1 MSGAKPAMPSSIP
14 GQSGSNTKRN
24 ILTYDS
30 NFFEVQDSL
39 GCGRH
44 ALNNLLG
51 GRYYIKELS
60 PRSEYS
66 DFSQITRPPVS
77 LQAICRLLLKQ
88 NPGTFTHQC
97 PDNEEYDI
105 NVLMAGLGVLGYSC
119 STKTS
124 LDFNKTPEQDFIG
137 YIINLGPL
145 AQGGGAHWVALRF
158 FKGNYYY
165 KDSLNNTPDQ
175 IRQYKLP
182 INEQS
187 FNPDVK
193 KSIKQIIEIK
203 FTGKFISITTHL
215 SDAYLSCPLND
226 GEYILYKD
234 ISGNIVDARIINR
247 IWKSSG
253 IERPICTQFKVKKV
267 DPSGNEFGEDIVVNY
282 EQITHSAYYIDKDKD
297 GRKMHRVKIDNEM
310 LSLDDKV
317 KLKPGVRSN
326 TCLASD
332 KFDNTGIIKKII
344 DRDQEGLT
352 VSVMCFEKN
361 KKNVSTTG
369 AWFNPDNLLPVKQP
383 NSLPL
388 QTGSPATGS
397 RPLVP
402 GSGAPGSGPPGSR
415 PLVPGQPVAPGS
427 GVPVSG
433 QPGAPGS
440 GSLVPGQPGAPGSRP
455 IVSGQPV
462 APGSG
467 PLVSGQP
474 VAPGSGPLVSGQP
487 GAPVSVAAAAA
498 VTASVASGATLPSA
512 PLGSVKAEPQ
522 AQKPLEPQYIRFGFG
537 NEGGLAPQ
545 VFSLNDFV
553 KKTPQG
559 SPIPDPPDHMSPL
572 IGNYNEF
579 KKRFVYSENKE
590 EEDEIKRIMYKYWKA
605 EGPSNNE
612 VLYHKHTISEP
623 EENNFKIPD
632 DNPSNKDDRKI
643 LINIFKFYKE
653 FVGKRI
659 HDGQNSEGRNS
670 LMSSAY
676 RIQEQRI
683 DNYLRILLECKPE
696 TFIIKKEEFDGSDDY
711 YSFLIKMFWI
721 LKENAKRK
729 GNGRINM
736 KDIISGFKT
745 SNISKIGDDYYNS
758 ANTQTT
764 GGLKLR
770 KGIEDL
776 YALLNKLE
784 LENEKAEKARLA
796 AEREKFATEAERLAA
811 ELEAARVAAEAE
823 AARLAEAERAR
834 LAEAERARL
843 AAEAE
848 AARLAAEAEA
858 ARLAAEAEAR
868 KQAARLAAEAEAQRL
883 QQQQTEQQRLQQQQT
898 EEARK
903 RAADAADAE
912 RQERERQERERQ
924 ERERQERERQ
934 ERERQERERQE
945 RGRQERLR
953 QEREQQERLRQERE
967 QEEARRLAAAPPRQQ
982 PESEEGVGKINKDW
996 IKYLDKTDLT
1006 EMKQYRQKAS
1016 LTPAKLQQIKSNWQ
1030 SQGYR
1035 TPSEGYIVPL
1045 LPGKRKSGKPFRF
1058 YKNSQNYNYKD
1069 QPLWPEGQRGGRTQM
1084 SEENNALH
1092 SLFSEQLAWEDLTK
1106 EYDSIESE
1114 YQSLLPEPGESPLHR
1129 FLKNFHVYIDENSY
1143 QELLE
1148 DADGYV
1154 ELMRPELVEDLYDE
1168 TQEKRNEIM
1177 RRIMPFY
1184 KRAMPHLNDSQVS
1197 PVILAHLLRKNI
1209 F

>member
-1 MSGAKPAMPSSIP
+1 MSG
-14 GQSGSNTKRN
+14 QT
-24 ILTYDS
+24 
-30 NFFEVQDSL
+30 
-39 GCGRH
+39 
-44 ALNNLLG
+44 
-51 GRYYIKELS
+51 
-60 PRSEYS
+60 
-66 DFSQITRPPVS
+66 
-77 LQAICRLLLKQ
+77 
-88 NPGTFTHQC
+88 
-97 PDNEEYDI
+97 
-105 NVLMAGLGVLGYSC
+105 
-119 STKTS
+119 
-124 LDFNKTPEQDFIG
+124 
-137 YIINLGPL
+137 
-145 AQGGGAHWVALRF
+145 
-158 FKGNYYY
+158 
-165 KDSLNNTPDQ
+165 
-175 IRQYKLP
+175 
-182 INEQS
+182 
-187 FNPDVK
+187 
-193 KSIKQIIEIK
+193 
-203 FTGKFISITTHL
+203 
-215 SDAYLSCPLND
+215 
-226 GEYILYKD
+226 
-234 ISGNIVDARIINR
+234 
-247 IWKSSG
+247 
-253 IERPICTQFKVKKV
+253 
-267 DPSGNEFGEDIVVNY
+267 
-282 EQITHSAYYIDKDKD
+282 
-297 GRKMHRVKIDNEM
+297 
-310 LSLDDKV
+310 V
-317 KLKPGVRSN
+317 KLKDLQTPEAQGRSYSGKELPQLGESFSEYRKRVPRN
-326 TCLASD
+326 PKFVYEKDKGEKSIRNLKPERLKQLKNSESNNALNLNANLEEETIAATKNIVALKKDASD
-332 KFDNTGIIKKII
+332 ATTDSARQALLLAAEKAKKEINSVTKNREANSIEATRLKVLSDEKHKKLENESIQRLQKLKEEKEKQGKELEEKEKEQLRKSREESEKLSKKLQEDKERYEKFKKSEEYTNTLDAIPES
-344 DRDQEGLT
+344 QAETLT
-352 VSVMCFEKN
+352 SIN
-361 KKNVSTTG
+361 DL
-369 AWFNPDNLLPVKQP
+369 DNLTEDVMP
-383 NSLPL
+383 NALPL
-388 QTGSPATGS
+388 QTRAPAGS
-397 RPLVP
+397 
-402 GSGAPGSGPPGSR
+402 
-415 PLVPGQPVAPGS
+415 VAG
-427 GVPVSG
+427 
-433 QPGAPGS
+433 
-440 GSLVPGQPGAPGSRP
+440 L
-455 IVSGQPV
+455 
-462 APGSG
+462 
-467 PLVSGQP
+467 
-474 VAPGSGPLVSGQP
+474 
-487 GAPVSVAAAAA
+487 PVSVATAAA
-498 VTASVASGATLPSA
+498 VTAAVASGATFPSA
-512 PLGSVKAEPQ
+512 PLRSVKAEPH
-522 AQKPLEPQYIRFGFG
+522 AQTPLEAQFIRFGFG

-590 EEDEIKRIMYKYWKA
+590 EEDKIKEIMFKYWKA

-683 DNYLRILLECKPE
+683 DNYLGILLEGKPE

-796 AEREKFATEAERLAA
+796 AERETLATEAERLAA
-811 ELEAARVAAEAE
+811 ELEAARVAAELEAARLAEEAE

-848 AARLAAEAEA
+848 RARLAAEAD
-858 ARLAAEAEAR
+858 ARKRAAE
-868 KQAARLAAEAEAQRL
+868 EAQKRL
-883 QQQQTEQQRLQQQQT
+883 QQEQTEQQRLQQERLQQQQAEEAQRLAEEQQRLHQKQA
-898 EEARK
+898 EEARR
-903 RAADAADAE
+903 RAADAA
-912 RQERERQERERQ
+912 
-924 ERERQERERQ
+924 
-934 ERERQERERQE
+934 
-945 RGRQERLR
+945 ERLR
-953 QEREQQERLRQERE
+953 QERLRLQRERE
-967 QEEARRLAAAPPRQQ
+967 EEARRRAAAPPRQR
-982 PESEEGVGKINKDW
+982 PASEEGVGKINKDW
-996 IKYLDKTDLT
+996 IKYLEKTGLT
-1006 EMKQYRQKAS
+1006 KMKQYRQKAS

-1045 LPGKRKSGKPFRF
+1045 IPEKRTSGKPFRF
-1058 YKNSQNYNYKD
+1058 YKNSQNYNFKD
-1069 QPLWPEGQRGGRTQM
+1069 QPLWSEGQKGGRTQM